1 MGKTDPVYMKLQKHL
16 NSQAVGFP
24 ATRSGAEIN
33 ILKHIFTPKE
43 AEIALGINYKFEPLR
58 MIYERVKDR
67 VDSPE
72 ALEKHLDDIQK
83 KGGIEFKIKEGNKHY
98 CTAPLVVGMYE
109 FQLERLTP
117 EFIKDFKTYVSSI
130 NFGVEFLSTELP
142 QMRTIP
148 VAESILPQHN
158 VSTFDEVT
166 TLLEQ
171 AEEPFVIIECICRKK
186 KSLEGGACNVTDRDE
201 TCLAIGGMAEML
213 QAGNVGRTISRE
225 DALSIIK
232 QNQSEGLVLQPSNTQ
247 KAEFICSCCGC
258 CCGMLSIHKSLPKPL
273 DFWASNFKA
282 IVETAAC
289 IGCGSCEDVCQVG
302 AVNVSEKEVCAVV
315 NPDRCLGCGVCI
327 SNCPTEALSLLKKTS
342 EVIPPQT
349 REELY
354 DIIMDKKKGRFGKAL
369 LTGKLIVD
377 VVRTGQTKTYLKKI

>member
-1 MGKTDPVYMKLQKHL
+1 
-16 NSQAVGFP
+16 
-24 ATRSGAEIN
+24 
-33 ILKHIFTPKE
+33 
-43 AEIALGINYKFEPLR
+43 
-58 MIYERVKDR
+58 
-67 VDSPE
+67 
-72 ALEKHLDDIQK
+72 
-83 KGGIEFKIKEGNKHY
+83 
-98 CTAPLVVGMYE
+98 
-109 FQLERLTP
+109 
-117 EFIKDFKTYVSSI
+117 
-130 NFGVEFLSTELP
+130 
-142 QMRTIP
+142 
-148 VAESILPQHN
+148 
-158 VSTFDEVT
+158 
-166 TLLEQ
+166 
-171 AEEPFVIIECICRKK
+171 
-186 KSLEGGACNVTDRDE
+186 
-201 TCLAIGGMAEML
+201 MAEML

-327 SNCPTEALSLLKKTS
+327 SNCPTEALSLLKKTT

>member
-1 MGKTDPVYMKLQKHL
+1 VGKADHVYINLQKHL

-33 ILKHIFTPKE
+33 ILKHIFTPRE
-43 AEIALGINYKFEPLR
+43 AEIALGINYKFEPVH

-67 VDSPE
+67 VDSPA
-72 ALEKHLDDIQK
+72 ALETHLDAIQK
-83 KGGIEFKIKEGNKHY
+83 KGGIEFKMKEGQKHY

-117 EFIKDFKTYVSSI
+117 EFIKDFKTYTSSI

-148 VAESILPQHN
+148 VAESILPRHN
-158 VSTFDEVT
+158 VSTYDEVT

-171 AEEPFVIIECICRKK
+171 AQEPFVIIECICRKK
-186 KSLEGGACNVTDRDE
+186 KSLQGEACRATHRKE

-213 QAGNVGRTISRE
+213 QASHIGRTIPRE
-225 DALSIIK
+225 EALSIIK
-232 QNQSEGLVLQPSNTQ
+232 QNQRDGLVLQPSNTR

-258 CCGMLSIHKSLPKPL
+258 CCGMLSIQKSLPKPL
-273 DFWASNFKA
+273 DFWTSNFQA
-282 IVETAAC
+282 VVDVDDC
-289 IGCGSCEDVCQVG
+289 IGCGGCEESCQVN
-302 AVNVSEKEVCAVV
+302 AVTVSEEGQFAVV
-315 NPDRCLGCGVCI
+315 NPDRCIGCGICI
-327 SNCPTEALSLLKKTS
+327 SNCPTEAISLSKKPTQT
-342 EVIPPQT
+342 IPPQT

-354 DIIMDKKKGRFGKAL
+354 DIIMEKKKGTIGKAL
-369 LTGKLIVD
+369 MTGKLLYD
-377 VVRTGQTKTYLKKI
+377 VVRTGQTHLLKP